1 MRKQLLL
8 LIAVAVLVILAIM
21 QPNGSNK
28 EKTAQV
34 GFQAPEFELNG
45 FDSTSYSLAQL
56 KGKPVLINFWAS
68 WCGPCRK
75 EAPEFVSLYRKYKD
89 KIEFYAVNATS
100 DDTIEGASSF
110 VKEYQL
116 PFPVLLDEK
125 GDVSQLFKVRS
136 YPTTFFV
143 DGKGTIVSINLGIVS
158 PDSLEQ
164 TIIRTIAASKG
175 DVS

>member
-8 LIAVAVLVILAIM
+8 LIAVAVLVILAII

-34 GFQAPEFELNG
+34 GFQAPEFELKG
-45 FDSTSYSLAQL
+45 LDGTTYSLAQL

-68 WCGPCRK
+68 WCGPCRE
-75 EAPEFVSLYRKYKD
+75 EAPEFVRLYDKYKD
-89 KIEFYAVNATS
+89 KIEFYAINATS
-100 DDTIEGASSF
+100 DDTVEGAIAF
-110 VKEYQL
+110 AQKYQL
-116 PFPVLLDEK
+116 PFPVLLDEI
-125 GDVSQLFKVRS
+125 GDVSKSYKIRS

-143 DGKGTIVSINLGIVS
+143 DGKGTILNINLGIVS

-164 TIIRTIAASKG
+164 TIIRAIEAS
-175 DVS
+175 